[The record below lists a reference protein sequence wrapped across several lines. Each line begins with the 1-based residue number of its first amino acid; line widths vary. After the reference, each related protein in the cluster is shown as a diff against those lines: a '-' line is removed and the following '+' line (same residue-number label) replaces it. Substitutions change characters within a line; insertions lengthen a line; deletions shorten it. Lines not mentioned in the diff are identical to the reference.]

1 MADALVCWQGD
12 RADQRALEQQPDWSG
27 LKGIDGLWPLLA
39 QSHGTLT
46 AVEAAHGPA
55 PESLS
60 FQALHERIGLVAA
73 CLAAQGIGAGD
84 VVAQFAENGPR
95 WLAVDQGLMRLGA
108 ANAVRGSQAPVEELA
123 YILGDCG
130 ARALVLED
138 ASLLEPLQAAGAL
151 AGLRFVLLLHGEVPA
166 TSAPVPLLSWQ
177 ELLAGGVHRSA
188 VLEPAEG
195 PESRLATILYTS
207 GTTGRPKGCPSLRPT
222 CCTRCAPWVWPS
234 LPSRASGC

>member
-27 LKGIDGLWPLLA
+27 LTGIDGLWPLLA
-39 QSHGTLT
+39 ERHGALT
-46 AVEAAHGPA
+46 AVEAAHGSA

-60 FQALHERIGLVAA
+60 FQALHERIAQLAA
-73 CLAAQGIGAGD
+73 CLAAQGISAGD

-130 ARALVLED
+130 ARALCWKTP
-138 ASLLEPLQAAGAL
+138 ACWSRCRPL
-151 AGLRFVLLLHGEVPA
+151 
-166 TSAPVPLLSWQ
+166 
-177 ELLAGGVHRSA
+177 
-188 VLEPAEG
+188 
-195 PESRLATILYTS
+195 
-207 GTTGRPKGCPSLRPT
+207 
-222 CCTRCAPWVWPS
+222 APWLACALCCCCMARCQP
-234 LPSRASGC
+234 PAPRCPC